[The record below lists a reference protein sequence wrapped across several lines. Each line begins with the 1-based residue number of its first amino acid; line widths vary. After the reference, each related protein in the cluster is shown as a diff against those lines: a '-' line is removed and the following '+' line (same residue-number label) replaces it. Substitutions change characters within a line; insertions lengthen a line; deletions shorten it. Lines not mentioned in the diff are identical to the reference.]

1 MTVKQAYEY
10 TLMELRKHKSPS
22 LHLEDYNYYLNK
34 GIQEYANDRYNLF
47 ETSQQLT
54 DDLQPLM
61 TSTLGTITRREL
73 QYTGGYEPTKTLE
86 VEGEAD
92 VVSLEPVD
100 VSIGKRYGSDYYQ
113 FPAPDNYWHMTGSH
127 VTTVSLRNHKCSP
140 AGSEINVPSK
150 KLPIAIA
157 NGIINNAYL
166 KPDGKRPYHLFTDG
180 GVGVK
185 PDLIYLIGNS
195 RLNAIKD
202 IHIDYLKE
210 PDRIALTVVQRDTP
224 VDTSDSFEFPE
235 YACNEIIKKV
245 VKLVLEASSD
255 VRLQTHIPIN
265 KTT

>member
-10 TLMELRKHKSPS
+10 SLMELRKHKSPS

-34 GIQEYANDRYNLF
+34 GIQEYANDRYALF

-61 TSTLGTITRREL
+61 TSTLGTIL
-73 QYTGGYEPTKTLE
+73 AGNKSQNTGGY
-86 VEGEAD
+86 
-92 VVSLEPVD
+92 VSSVTALDGTVTEKPVD
-100 VSIGKRYGSDYYQ
+100 VTIGKRYGSDYYQ
-113 FPAPDNYWHMTGSH
+113 FPSPLNYWHMTGSH
-127 VTTVSLRNHKCSP
+127 VTSVSLRNHKCSP
-140 AGSEINVPSK
+140 AGTETNVPSK

-180 GVGVK
+180 GLLSVK

-195 RLNAIKD
+195 RLNVIKY

-210 PDRIALTVVQRDTP
+210 PATVELTVLQRDTP
-224 VDTSDSFEFPE
+224 VDTSDTFEFPE
-235 YACNEIIKKV
+235 YACNEIIKRV
-245 VKLVLEASSD
+245 VKLILEASSD
-255 VRLQTHIPIN
+255 VRLNTHIPIN

>member
-10 TLMELRKHKSPS
+10 SLMELRKHKSPS

-34 GIQEYANDRYNLF
+34 GIQEYANDRYTLF

-61 TSTLGTITRREL
+61 TSTLGTITGNKL
-73 QYTGGYEPTKTLE
+73 QYTGGYTSSVTAIDGT
-86 VEGEAD
+86 VTN
-92 VVSLEPVD
+92 SPVD
-100 VSIGKRYGSDYYQ
+100 VTFGKRYGSDYYQ
-113 FPAPDNYWHMTGSH
+113 FPAPKNYWHTTGSH

-157 NGIINNAYL
+157 NGIINNSYL

-180 GVGVK
+180 GLGSVK

-195 RLNAIKD
+195 RLNIIKD
-202 IHIDYLKE
+202 IHLDYLKE
-210 PDRIALTVVQRDTP
+210 PSRVELTVFQRDTP
-224 VDTSDSFEFPE
+224 VDSSETFEFPE

-245 VKLVLEASSD
+245 VKLILEASSD
-255 VRLQTHIPIN
+255 VRLNTHIPVN